1 MNETKEHENSV
12 HVGLAFPVVVRAA
25 DDNGVRQYAIH
36 NYKVLKLYK
45 RFALCARMHNHK
57 QLYNECFSYREIR
70 KQCKKE
76 EQKKSGKNGLKS
88 GNEQEACW

>member
-12 HVGLAFPVVVRAA
+12 HVGLVFPIVVRDA

-45 RFALCARMHNHK
+45 RFALCARMRNHK

-70 KQCKKE
+70 NAQKRTESKE
-76 EQKKSGKNGLKS
+76 RMG
-88 GNEQEACW
+88 